1 MAQLGESL
9 ARTIGRTVKPA
20 SSESATRMD
29 YPEARRA
36 AASDDAGV
44 RLSLAQRDDVQPEV
58 LYYLAEDDEP
68 GVRRAVAAN
77 EATPRQADAL
87 LVDDV
92 DDEVRISLARKI
104 SRLAPDLNTA
114 AQGWLQELTLKILD
128 DLSRD
133 ELPRVRTIIAEEIR
147 HLDNLPHELI
157 RRLAEDAELTVCAP
171 ILE

>member
-114 AQGWLQELTLKILD
+114 AQGWLARRAAPRAHD
-128 DLSRD
+128 HRRGNPPSRQSAARAD
-133 ELPRVRTIIAEEIR
+133 PPPGGGCRAHRVRADPRIFAAVE
-147 HLDNLPHELI
+147 
-157 RRLAEDAELTVCAP
+157 RR
-171 ILE
+171 